1 MEQKLRQIVAK
12 IAETTPDFAKDVNL
26 RDGLDVDSVRA
37 VEIVFEIEHSFGIK
51 VPEERYGEVR
61 TFSDLVALLVS
72 LKPPTAHA
80 G

>member
-1 MEQKLRQIVAK
+1 MEDTLRKIVAK

-37 VEIVFEIEHSFGIK
+37 VEIVFEIEHQFGIK
-51 VPEERYGEVR
+51 LPEGRYAEVR
-61 TFSDLVALLVS
+61 SFSDLLALVTS
-72 LKPPTAHA
+72 LKAPTANA